1 MSILQEKFI
10 KNSAVCICAVAVF
23 VFAFSSCKKKDE
35 GKAKIIATAGIESET
50 VTEQQTTQENTT
62 GFSQETEAVTVSEAP
77 AETYTVSVQTEK
89 PTQTVTNAVVKITE
103 TTTEKKK
110 KAPDETTTEKY
121 KKTGKSIFSDDKNNK
136 YLKAVAK
143 KYNVLPETLACV
155 YTVPDTNGNIVLQF
169 DGSVDKNNRYI
180 RNNDT
185 LIAIYTIDKEL
196 NSKRAS
202 NDESLN
208 EYEYGEMKT
217 MFFSVGNWIIPK
229 FETELNNAPVK
240 SK

>member
-1 MSILQEKFI
+1 MQKKFI
-10 KNSAVCICAVAVF
+10 KNIVFCISAVCVF
-23 VFAFSSCKKKDE
+23 TVFFTSCKKKNDE
-35 GKAKIIATAGIESET
+35 NDKIIATITTESQT
-50 VTEQQTTQENTT
+50 VTEQPVQENTSAA
-62 GFSQETEAVTVSEAP
+62 FSETAEVSEVYSENTTQPQTTAQAVKVSQPQTTAAP
-77 AETYTVSVQTEK
+77 KKQESTTKKNKQTS
-89 PTQTVTNAVVKITE
+89 A
-103 TTTEKKK
+103 
-110 KAPDETTTEKY
+110 ETTTEKY

-136 YLKAVAK
+136 YLNAVAK
-143 KYNVLPETLACV
+143 KYKVLPETLACV

-185 LIAIYTIDKEL
+185 LIAIYTVDKNL

-202 NDESLN
+202 NDEDLN

-229 FETELNNAPVK
+229 FETELNDAPVK
-240 SK
+240 K